1 LPTSTA
7 FGLLAVMTFGVAFVV
22 LFMKCSVAEKSGR
35 VGVE

>member
-1 LPTSTA
+1 
-7 FGLLAVMTFGVAFVV
+7 VMTFGVAFVV